1 MQAQDSSTI
10 LAEINAHIQKS
21 GISNSGWYAG
31 ITSDVDQRLFGDHR
45 VPRQNHWF
53 IYRRAIN
60 SDQARAVEAAYHKVG
75 IQGRQW
81 RMVDEEDNITY
92 STYTITPTSCS
103 CGEQPA
109 CRRIGIRLIGDIGSV
124 YAAEL
129 WTA

>member
-75 IQGRQW
+75 CKGDGGGGDRKA
-81 RMVDEEDNITY
+81 TY
-92 STYTITPTSCS
+92 VYAYAITPTTV
-103 CGEQPA
+103 E
-109 CRRIGIRLIGDIGSV
+109 
-124 YAAEL
+124 
-129 WTA
+129 